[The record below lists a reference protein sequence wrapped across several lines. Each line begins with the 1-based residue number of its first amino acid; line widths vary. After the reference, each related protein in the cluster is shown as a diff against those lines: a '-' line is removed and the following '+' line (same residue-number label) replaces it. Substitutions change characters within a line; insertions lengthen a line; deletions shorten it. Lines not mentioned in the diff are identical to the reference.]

1 MEKYERLATKNP
13 IRHNS
18 TLLLLLFS
26 RQEYLINQTSSRP
39 KTVIN
44 VSNNE
49 DADDPLATHIF
60 QLQVSQDDT
69 ATGQ

>member
-1 MEKYERLATKNP
+1 MHINSEY
-13 IRHNS
+13 NS
-18 TLLLLLFS
+18 TLWLFS

-69 ATGQ
+69 ATGQWLFRQTYI

>member
-18 TLLLLLFS
+18 TLLSLFS

>member
-18 TLLLLLFS
+18 TLLLLFS